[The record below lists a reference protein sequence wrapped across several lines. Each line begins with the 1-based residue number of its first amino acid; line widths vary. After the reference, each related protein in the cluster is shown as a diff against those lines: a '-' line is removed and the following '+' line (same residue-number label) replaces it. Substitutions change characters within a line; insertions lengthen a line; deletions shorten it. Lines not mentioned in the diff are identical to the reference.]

1 MSGAPRTQSDLIE
14 DLRRIGLRPGD
25 RVVVHS
31 SYRSIGPVDGGPG
44 AVVDALLDVIG
55 PEGLLVVPTFTYDT
69 ARFDPLRELGRTG
82 VVSETTRARP
92 GAHRSLHPAYSVA
105 AIGDG
110 AEGICRDHERH
121 AGTDVGTPLDR
132 LATAGGLVLL
142 VGVGATSNTTVHVGE
157 FHAAVPY
164 LEIPFSPDW
173 PTAHEIVVPGGRP
186 VQVAYRRFPGC
197 SRAFGSLEW
206 RLRRR
211 SAVRDGQLGAAL
223 MQLVDGAA
231 IVEETV
237 AELRHDP
244 AALLCTDASCYR
256 CTLARVLLS

>member
-1 MSGAPRTQSDLIE
+1 MSGASRTRLDLAK
-14 DLRRIGLRPGD
+14 DLRRVGLREGD

-31 SYRSIGPVDGGPG
+31 SFRSIGPVDGGPSS
-44 AVVDALLDVIG
+44 VVDALLDVIG
-55 PEGLLVVPTFTYDT
+55 PDGLLVVPTFTYDT
-69 ARFDPLRELGRTG
+69 VRFDPVHDPGRTG
-82 VVSETTRARP
+82 VVSEAARARP
-92 GAHRSLHPAYSVA
+92 GAHRSLHPTYSVA
-105 AIGDG
+105 AIGEG

-132 LATAGGLVLL
+132 LAAMGGFVLL

-173 PTAHEIVVPGGRP
+173 PTAHEIVVPGGRL
-186 VQVAYRRFPGC
+186 VQVEYRRFPGC
-197 SRAFGSLEW
+197 SRAFAALES

-223 MQLVDGAA
+223 MQLVDGPV

-237 AELRHDP
+237 AELRHNP

-256 CTLARVLLS
+256 CTRARVLLS